1 MSRAAVLLLA
11 LAVLSLTACGAASKP
26 AGLVLRM
33 ESPDPAG
40 IDHDPAVAYF
50 VNRVAQLSGGR
61 LRIEVDNIRPL
72 DGSVDETAVLRA
84 VARGSADLGWA
95 HTRSFGFVNVHA
107 FNALDAPM
115 LIENY
120 RTESA
125 VIGSG
130 LAASML
136 AGVKHAALTGLALLA
151 GPLNRLIGT
160 STPLR
165 GPGDI
170 RGHVFALRRSS
181 FADMAVRA
189 LGGDPL
195 ELSYANVNA
204 GLYTKVINGQPAP
217 PAFLEDDLDS
227 IFFDRHGS
235 CLTQLSQTQL
245 PECATSR
252 PWIMAN
258 VVLGASP
265 EVIVA
270 NPGRL
275 RRLSARQRSWL
286 VRAAADAARYS
297 TQVADRDSRLVPE
310 LCAAGV
316 RFATASPAAVA
327 SLRRAWRRLYARLA
341 HGPAGPAIRQIV
353 TLRGG
358 ASAPPSLGIPSDCH
372 RQPRQAYTAHGVR
385 SSVPDGVYR
394 IQVTAADIAA
404 AGAQNLGD
412 NPGVETLTLRNGRWR
427 LYITEPG
434 DSTEQ
439 GTYAG
444 TPLRTA
450 WFTDRPGFDQESF
463 YSIAVSRSG
472 LSFHIV
478 QSWDSFLIDQATYGL
493 HLWRRIGG

>member
-1 MSRAAVLLLA
+1 MSRATVLFLA
-11 LAVLSLTACGAASKP
+11 LAVIFLTGCGAASKP
-26 AGLVLRM
+26 AGLVLAM

-40 IDHDPAVAYF
+40 IEHDPAVAYF
-50 VNRVAQLSGGR
+50 VNRVAQLSGGL
-61 LRIEVDNIRPL
+61 LRIEVDNVRPQ
-72 DGSVDETAVLRA
+72 DGSVHETSVLRV
-84 VARGSADLGWA
+84 VARGAADLGWA

-107 FNALDAPM
+107 FDALDAPM
-115 LIENY
+115 LIDNY

-130 LAASML
+130 LATSML
-136 AGVKHAALTGLALLA
+136 AGVNRAGLTGLALLA

-160 STPLR
+160 RTPLR
-165 GPGDI
+165 GAGDI

-181 FADMAVRA
+181 FADMVVRA
-189 LGGDPL
+189 LGGRPV
-195 ELSYANVNA
+195 ELSYGSVDV
-204 GLYTKVINGQPAP
+204 GLYTNVNDNQLAP

-227 IFFDRHGS
+227 IFFDRRGS
-235 CLTQLSQTQL
+235 CPTQLGQTQF
-245 PECATSR
+245 PECGTSR
-252 PWIMAN
+252 PWVMAN
-258 VVLGASP
+258 AVLGASP

-275 RRLSARQRSWL
+275 RRMSARQRSWL
-286 VRAAADAARYS
+286 MRAAADAARYS
-297 TQVADRDSRLVPE
+297 TQVADRDARLVPQ

-316 RFATASPAAVA
+316 RFATASPATVA
-327 SLRRAWRRLYARLA
+327 SLRRALQPLYASLKR
-341 HGPAGPAIRQIV
+341 GPAGPAIRRIA
-353 TLRGG
+353 TLGG
-358 ASAPPSLGIPSDCH
+358 GLSAPPSLRIPSDCQ

-404 AGAQNLGD
+404 AGAQNLGV
-412 NPGVETLTLRNGRWR
+412 NPGVETLTLRNGHW
-427 LYITEPG
+427 LLSITEPG

-463 YSIAVSRSG
+463 YSIAVSPSG
-472 LSFHIV
+472 LRFHIV
-478 QSWDSFLIDQATYGL
+478 QSWDAFLIDQATYGL
-493 HLWRRIGG
+493 HTWRRIGG

>member
-1 MSRAAVLLLA
+1 MSRAALLLLA
-11 LAVLSLTACGAASKP
+11 LAVLSLTGCGAASKP
-26 AGLVLRM
+26 AGLVLVM

-40 IDHDPAVAYF
+40 IEHDPAVAYF

-61 LRIEVDNIRPL
+61 LHIEVDNVRPL

-95 HTRSFGFVNVHA
+95 HTRSFGSLNVHA
-107 FNALDAPM
+107 FDALDAPM

-120 RTESA
+120 RTQSA
-125 VIGSG
+125 VIRSS

-136 AGVKHAALTGLALLA
+136 AGVNRAGLRGLALLA
-151 GPLNRLIGT
+151 GPLNRLTGT
-160 STPLR
+160 RTPLR
-165 GPGDI
+165 GAGDI
-170 RGHVFALRRSS
+170 RGRAFALRRSS

-189 LGGDPL
+189 LGDRPV
-195 ELSYANVNA
+195 ELSYASVDV
-204 GLYTKVINGQPAP
+204 GLYTNVIGGQPAP
-217 PAFLEDDLDS
+217 PAFLEEDLDS
-227 IFFDRHGS
+227 SFFDRYGGR
-235 CLTQLSQTQL
+235 CQTQIAG
-245 PECATSR
+245 CATSR
-252 PWIMAN
+252 PWVMAN

-275 RRLSARQRSWL
+275 RRMSARQRSWL

-316 RFATASPAAVA
+316 RFATASPTAVA
-327 SLRRAWRRLYARLA
+327 SLRRAWRPLYARIE
-341 HGPAGPAIRQIV
+341 HGPAGLAIRQIV
-353 TLRGG
+353 ALRGQ
-358 ASAPPSLGIPSDCH
+358 ASAPSSLRIPSDCH

-385 SSVPDGVYR
+385 SGVPDGVYR

-404 AGAQNLGD
+404 AGAQNLGV
-412 NPGVETLTLRNGRWR
+412 NPGVETLTLRNGHW
-427 LYITEPG
+427 LLSITEPG

-463 YSIAVSRSG
+463 YSIDVSANG
-472 LSFHIV
+472 LRFHIV
-478 QSWDSFLIDQATYGL
+478 QSWDTFLIDQATFGL
-493 HLWRRIGG
+493 HPWRRIGG

>member
-1 MSRAAVLLLA
+1 MSRAALLLLA
-11 LAVLSLTACGAASKP
+11 LAVLSLTGCGAASKP
-26 AGLVLRM
+26 AGLVLAM

-50 VNRVAQLSGGR
+50 VNRVAQVSGGR
-61 LRIEVDNIRPL
+61 LRIKVDNSRPL

-95 HTRSFGFVNVHA
+95 HTRSFEFVNVHA
-107 FNALDAPM
+107 FDALDAPM
-115 LIENY
+115 LINSY

-125 VIGSG
+125 VIDSG
-130 LAASML
+130 LATSML
-136 AGVKHAALTGLALLA
+136 AGVNRAGLTGLALLA

-160 STPLR
+160 RTPLR
-165 GPGDI
+165 GAGDI
-170 RGHVFALRRSS
+170 RGRVFALRRSPA
-181 FADMAVRA
+181 ADMAIRA

-195 ELSYANVNA
+195 ELSYGSVDA
-204 GLYTKVINGQPAP
+204 GLYTKIIDNQLAP

-235 CLTQLSQTQL
+235 CVWIQN
-245 PECATSR
+245 PGCATSR
-252 PWIMAN
+252 PWVMAN
-258 VVLGASP
+258 VVLGAKP

-297 TQVADRDSRLVPE
+297 TQVADQDAHLVPE

-316 RFATASPAAVA
+316 HFATASPTEVA
-327 SLRRAWRRLYARLA
+327 SLRRAWRPLYARLE
-341 HGPAGPAIRQIV
+341 HGPAGPAIQRIV

-358 ASAPPSLGIPSDCH
+358 ASAPPSLRMPSDCH

-385 SSVPDGVYR
+385 SGVPNGVYR
-394 IQVTAADIAA
+394 IQVSAADIAA
-404 AGAQNLGD
+404 AGAQNLGV
-412 NPGVETLTLRNGRWR
+412 NPGVKTLTLRNGRW
-427 LYITEPG
+427 LLSITEPG
-434 DSTEQ
+434 GSGAQ

-450 WFTDRPGFDQESF
+450 WFTDRPGFDEESF
-463 YSIAVSRSG
+463 YSIEVSPTG
-472 LSFHIV
+472 LRFHIV
-478 QSWDSFLIDQATYGL
+478 QSWDTFLREQATFGL
-493 HLWRRIGG
+493 HPWRRIGG